1 VYNISNQERV
11 DDCCNQ
17 KRKYVVFIQNDE
29 EWRKGKGR
37 EGGEFKGKGREVQIM
52 WARVQCGTR
61 LSLVMVL

>member
-37 EGGEFKGKGREVQIM
+37 EVQIM